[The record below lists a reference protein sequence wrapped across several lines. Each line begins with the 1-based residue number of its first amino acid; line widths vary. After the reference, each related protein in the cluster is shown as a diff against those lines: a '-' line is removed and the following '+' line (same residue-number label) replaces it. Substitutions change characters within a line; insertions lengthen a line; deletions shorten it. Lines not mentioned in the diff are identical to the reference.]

1 MRSPSKPF
9 AHQGGV
15 VVLAH
20 RGFSGRYPQNTL
32 LAFEKAVEL
41 PLDGLEMDIY
51 PTQDDVLVVSHSDDA
66 ANTTNGEGKI
76 QSYTLDQLKE
86 LDAGHHFTPD
96 EGETYPFRGQGL
108 TIPTLEEVF
117 SRFQDVWINI
127 DIKEHEPYVVELFC
141 ALIRRHD
148 NAEQLCVGSFSHE
161 TVVQFREACPQVV
174 TLATP
179 PEITRLFWL
188 NLFRLSR
195 LFDQGGHAMQVP
207 PQRTYLGFSK
217 DVISPRF
224 VENAHR
230 HDMAI
235 HLWTLN
241 EREKMRHYVE
251 VGVDG
256 IITDYPDR
264 ALRLL
269 GRLPD
274 AGETV
279 NDAG

>member
-41 PLDGLEMDIY
+41 PVDGLEMDIY
-51 PTQDDVLVVSHSDDA
+51 PTKDDVLVVSHSDDVS
-66 ANTTNGEGKI
+66 NTTNGEGKI
-76 QSYTLDQLKE
+76 QSHTLAQLKE
-86 LDAGHHFTPD
+86 LDAGYRFTPD
-96 EGETYPFRGQGL
+96 DGETYPFRDQGV
-108 TIPTLEEVF
+108 TIPTLEDVF

-148 NAEQLCVGSFSHE
+148 NAEQLCVGSFSDE
-161 TVVQFREACPQVV
+161 TVAQFREACPEVV
-174 TLATP
+174 SLATP
-179 PEITRLFWL
+179 SEITRLFFL
-188 NLFRLSR
+188 NLLRLSG
-195 LFDQGGHAMQVP
+195 LFDQGGHAMQIP
-207 PQRTYLGFSK
+207 PQRAYLGFSM
-217 DVISPRF
+217 DVVSSRF

-230 HDMAI
+230 HDMAV

-241 EREKMRHYVE
+241 EREEMSHYVD

-264 ALRLL
+264 ALRVL
-269 GRLPD
+269 GRLSD
-274 AGETV
+274 AGEL
-279 NDAG
+279 ARS